1 MSHIKVITCLHVT
14 QKFYVMNKELLANL
28 NPTFQCACNDTY
40 GSHQLFFCVCM
51 DCYKNI
57 AKKNCNVETIN
68 KDCNIETINKKWLKF
83 CVLRTSLDVLTFRG
97 IMRFFSFNDII
108 KIIPIFWCY
117 RESAI
122 KEK

>member
-14 QKFYVMNKELLANL
+14 QKCYVMNKELLANL

-57 AKKNCNVETIN
+57 AKKIVT
-68 KDCNIETINKKWLKF
+68 
-83 CVLRTSLDVLTFRG
+83 LRQSTRIVTLRQSTRSG
-97 IMRFFSFNDII
+97 
-108 KIIPIFWCY
+108 
-117 RESAI
+117 
-122 KEK
+122 